1 MAARTIA
8 LLDGTFAVCRLPAD
22 APLPGWALG
31 GAAGPF
37 VAIARTGDEL
47 SIVCRAEAVPQE
59 VRSEPG
65 WRCLRVAGA
74 LDFAEVGVLAA
85 LLAPLAAAGI
95 AVFVVSTFD
104 TDYLLVKSDRLDAA
118 VEALRHAGHCVEPA

>member
-1 MAARTIA
+1 MAACTIT
-8 LLDGTFAVCRLPAD
+8 LLDGTFAVCRLSAD

-31 GAAGPF
+31 SSAGPF
-37 VAIARTGDEL
+37 VAIARTADEL
-47 SIVCRAEAVPQE
+47 SIVCRAEAVTRD
-59 VRSEPG
+59 VRSEPD
-65 WRCLRVAGA
+65 WRCLRVAGP
-74 LDFAEVGVLAA
+74 LDFVEVGVLAA

-118 VEALRHAGHCVEPA
+118 VAALRHAGQRVEPA